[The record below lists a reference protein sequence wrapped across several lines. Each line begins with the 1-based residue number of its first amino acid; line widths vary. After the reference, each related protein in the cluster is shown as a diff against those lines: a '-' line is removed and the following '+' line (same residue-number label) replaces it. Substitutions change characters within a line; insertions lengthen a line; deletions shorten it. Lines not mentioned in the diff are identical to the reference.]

1 MEKGYLYRYVYYIK
15 VGVNPSYDTY
25 PMNLIYR
32 FDLQMHRDENMYVPE
47 MLFGHLLT
55 GSNFDDDEKRLTGKK
70 TF

>member
-1 MEKGYLYRYVYYIK
+1 
-15 VGVNPSYDTY
+15 
-25 PMNLIYR
+25 MNLIYR

-70 TF
+70 IF